1 MDILKIIKCS
11 AIYRASSDKVR
22 IDSALQNPINVELV
36 TQLSDALDDRSRD
49 QLRQAKLILDQENND
64 KAQDDSDDTGT
75 APRIDSDGKDE
86 QALPLATNRTVISD
100 PFFDL
105 GPDGS
110 DASNDELTEDAS
122 NQLEGDNGD
131 EAESNEINES
141 AIVNGTPVTAQT
153 TLYSYEPP
161 APLDFRSIS
170 EIIKCTLNG
179 RADAAGVNRILVRD
193 NELWIYYKDSVNLN
207 GVMGVVIEF
216 LNNSGYPYLAFN
228 RLARSENAMVFEI
241 DPSATINVT
250 SNE

>member
-49 QLRQAKLILDQENND
+49 ELRRAKLSREEERDHDDHSASDEGRND
-64 KAQDDSDDTGT
+64 SNARNADERTTAQ
-75 APRIDSDGKDE
+75 P
-86 QALPLATNRTVISD
+86 ALNHTVIDD

-105 GPDGS
+105 GPDGH
-110 DASNDELTEDAS
+110 
-122 NQLEGDNGD
+122 D
-131 EAESNEINES
+131 EADDAAGEDTTNESPADAIADEINES
-141 AIVNGTPVTAQT
+141 AKIEGTPVTAQT

-179 RADAAGVNRILVRD
+179 RADAAGVNRILVKD

-241 DPSATINVT
+241 DPSATIKVT
-250 SNE
+250 GNE

>member
-49 QLRQAKLILDQENND
+49 QLRQAKLILDQESDD
-64 KAQDDSDDTGT
+64 KAQHDADDTGT

-86 QALPLATNRTVISD
+86 QVPPLATNRTVIRD

-105 GPDGS
+105 GP

-141 AIVNGTPVTAQT
+141 AVVNGTPVTAQT
-153 TLYSYEPP
+153 TLYSYKPP

-241 DPSATINVT
+241 DPSTTVNVT

>member
-22 IDSALQNPINVELV
+22 IDSALQNPINAELV

-49 QLRQAKLILDQENND
+49 ELRRAKMVLDKER
-64 KAQDDSDDTGT
+64 DDDDRGDSADGRDNSNTGS
-75 APRIDSDGKDE
+75 ADAGEAARP
-86 QALPLATNRTVISD
+86 ALNHTVIDD

-105 GPDGS
+105 GPDGH
-110 DASNDELTEDAS
+110 
-122 NQLEGDNGD
+122 D
-131 EAESNEINES
+131 EANDAVGEDTTTESPADATTDEINES
-141 AIVNGTPVTAQT
+141 AKIEGTPVTAQT

-179 RADAAGVNRILVRD
+179 RADAAGVNRILVKD
-193 NELWIYYKDSVNLN
+193 NELWIYYNDSVNLN

-241 DPSATINVT
+241 DPSATGDVI